1 MMILINGGS
10 SSGKSAFA
18 ETLIVEQAKK
28 EEVMAEAA
36 GKSMRG
42 GARKTDLRHQP
53 SFYLATMIAWDEEC
67 RERIRKHRK
76 MREKKNFMTI
86 ECPVDLSKAE
96 VPAGSRC
103 LLECVSNLAANEMYR
118 RDMEDP
124 ENGEMER
131 RVSRCL
137 FIGYIQK
144 RTRPPLY
151 SPIKEVYKP

>member
-10 SSGKSAFA
+10 SSGKSGFA

-28 EEVMAEAA
+28 EEMMAEAA

-53 SFYLATMIAWDEEC
+53 SCYLATMIAWDEEC

-86 ECPVDLSKAE
+86 ECPVDLLKAE
-96 VPAGSRC
+96 VPARSRC
-103 LLECVSNLAANEMYR
+103 LLEWKNRQR
-118 RDMEDP
+118 R
-124 ENGEMER
+124 
-131 RVSRCL
+131 L
-137 FIGYIQK
+137 LLLQ
-144 RTRPPLY
+144 RPG
-151 SPIKEVYKP
+151 

>member
-36 GKSMRG
+36 GKSCAAAPENG
-42 GARKTDLRHQP
+42 SAP
-53 SFYLATMIAWDEEC
+53 SAIFYLATMIAWDEEC
-67 RERIRKHRK
+67 RERIQKHRK

-118 RDMEDP
+118 RDMERIRRMARW
-124 ENGEMER
+124 NGYWKGIRMIR
-131 RVSRCL
+131 KKCGLSGDRD
-137 FIGYIQK
+137 K
-144 RTRPPLY
+144 
-151 SPIKEVYKP
+151 